1 MASFAVSPGHVD
13 TAMQSKI
20 RSTDES
26 FEKLYKEHKL
36 LPAEKPA
43 AVLAALVMRG
53 SRSEPAKHGK
63 PLGAG
68 AFVSWDDPALKEY
81 HE

>member
-1 MASFAVSPGHVD
+1 
-13 TAMQSKI
+13 MQSKI

-26 FEKLYKEHKL
+26 FEKLYQEHKL

>member
-1 MASFAVSPGHVD
+1 MSPGHVD

-20 RSTDES
+20 RTTDES
-26 FEKLYKEHKL
+26 FEKLYEEHKL

-43 AVLAALVMRG
+43 AVLAALVARG
-53 SRSEPAKHGK
+53 SRTEPTKDGK

-68 AFVSWDDPALKEY
+68 TFVSWDDPTLREY